1 MTARHKALWLTLH
14 EFPFA
19 RRTARLADA
28 GGRDPSGGVTR

>member
-19 RRTARLADA
+19 RRAARLADA
-28 GGRDPSGGVTR
+28 ETLPGGVTR